1 MIQQNVD
8 LNWISSSHS
17 KSYFD
22 CCTAYAHKQE
32 KYNATDFSW
41 NMQIIMVYD
50 LWVLVHKNKPL
61 KSTFR
66 KLIWCE
72 SMTFSSWLA
81 YLCLNFEINICID
94 ICFYFYYRYAI
105 YSYAC
110 PKANLNCMQ
119 ANRQCYF
126 EYHSCENRT
135 ASKYKF
141 FFHVKINSW

>member
-22 CCTAYAHKQE
+22 CCTACTHKQE
-32 KYNATDFSW
+32 KYNATDLSW

-94 ICFYFYYRYAI
+94 ICFYFCIAMQFIAMHDQKRT
-105 YSYAC
+105 
-110 PKANLNCMQ
+110 CMQ

-126 EYHSCENRT
+126 EYHSYQNRT
-135 ASKYKF
+135 ASKKKF
-141 FFHVKINSW
+141 FSC